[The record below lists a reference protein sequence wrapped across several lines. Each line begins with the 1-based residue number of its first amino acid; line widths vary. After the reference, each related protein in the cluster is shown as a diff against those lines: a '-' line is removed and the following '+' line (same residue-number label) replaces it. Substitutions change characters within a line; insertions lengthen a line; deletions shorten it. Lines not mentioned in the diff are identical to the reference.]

1 MSIRDLPLQLTNFVR
16 HAANLRTLLAGS
28 ILLAGFVLFLGL
40 VQFSTPNLPDNDG
53 YYHIKLAE
61 IMRTEGLKPAFPWL
75 PLTILNA
82 REFYDHHFLFHVALI
97 PFTFDDLRL
106 GAKFAAVIFA
116 ALAFLMIW
124 RLLDRQRVP
133 FAFLWALGLLAVSEA
148 FIYCMSITR
157 AQSLSLFLL
166 VLGLPIG
173 LHPVKGTTE
182 KISVYRLLSPVA
194 GSETKVR
201 L

>member
-1 MSIRDLPLQLTNFVR
+1 
-16 HAANLRTLLAGS
+16 
-28 ILLAGFVLFLGL
+28 

-116 ALAFLMIW
+116 ALAFPDDLAAAGTGSASRLHFCGRWGCW
-124 RLLDRQRVP
+124 RSRR
-133 FAFLWALGLLAVSEA
+133 
-148 FIYCMSITR
+148 
-157 AQSLSLFLL
+157 LSS
-166 VLGLPIG
+166 
-173 LHPVKGTTE
+173 T
-182 KISVYRLLSPVA
+182 A
-194 GSETKVR
+194 
-201 L
+201 